1 MGQSLTE
8 LKNKTL
14 VKIISDLEIVKA
26 LVINTEDFLEITPTE
41 EQDILL
47 QSSSNLI
54 RTQIFPYKSI
64 SLPLESEKTYITSA
78 YTDIRKENNS
88 NIYKNGIATFWVIIP
103 RKLEKT
109 NYGIR
114 YDFICDKLVDLF
126 ENGNIG
132 EFELNDRGDFEVG
145 NLNYL
150 GHYVRF
156 KIKDFYG
163 V

>member
-1 MGQSLTE
+1 MKMGQSLTE
-8 LKNKTL
+8 LKNKTML
-14 VKIISDLEIVKA
+14 KIISDQELVKA
-26 LVINTEDFLEITPTE
+26 LVINAEDFLDITPTE
-41 EQDILL
+41 EQNQLL
-47 QSSSNLI
+47 QSPENLI
-54 RTQIFPYKSI
+54 RTQIYPYKSI
-64 SLPLESEKTYITSA
+64 PLPSEVEKTYITSSFVNF
-78 YTDIRKENNS
+78 RKVS
-88 NIYKNGIATFWVIIP
+88 NVYKNGIVYFYVIIP

-114 YDFICDKLVDLF
+114 YDFICDKLEQLF

-132 EFELNDRGDFEVG
+132 EFELDDRGDFEVG

-150 GHYVRF
+150 GHYIRF

>member
-1 MGQSLTE
+1 MKMGQSLTE

-14 VKIISDLEIVKA
+14 VKIISDQELVKA
-26 LVINTEDFLEITPTE
+26 LVINTEDFLEITPTN
-41 EQDILL
+41 EQNILL
-47 QSSSNLI
+47 QSPSSLI
-54 RTQIFPYKSI
+54 RNQIFPYKSI
-64 SLPLESEKTYITSA
+64 PLPSEDEKTYITSA
-78 YTDIRKENNS
+78 FVNFRKVS
-88 NIYKNGIATFWVIIP
+88 NVYKNGIVYFYVIIP

-114 YDFICDKLVDLF
+114 YDFICDKLEQLF

-132 EFELNDRGDFEVG
+132 EFELDDRGDFEVG

-150 GHYVRF
+150 GHYIRF

>member
-1 MGQSLTE
+1 MKMGQSLTE
-8 LKNKTL
+8 LKNKTI
-14 VKIISDLEIVKA
+14 VKIISDEELVKA
-26 LVINTEDFLEITPTE
+26 LVINTENFLDTNPTN
-41 EQDILL
+41 EQNNLL
-47 QSSSNLI
+47 QSPSSLI

-64 SLPLESEKTYITSA
+64 SLPVEAEKTYITSA
-78 YTDIRKENNS
+78 FVNFRKVS
-88 NIYKNGIATFWVIIP
+88 NVYKNGIVYFYVIIP

-114 YDFICDKLVDLF
+114 YDFICDKLEQLF

-132 EFELNDRGDFEVG
+132 EFELDDRGDFEVG

-150 GHYVRF
+150 GHYIRF